1 MKVASVPNDMTW
13 LQEFR
18 PYVNGQPVRWPD
30 VEVAS
35 VIGEV
40 CTLTLDY
47 EYSWLIGDP
56 HARILLEYKPG
67 EETQGLVFD
76 PPLGQLVA
84 MEAGTTSLSWS
95 ISTDEAQGGTF
106 VLQFG
111 MPLIEEMPKSPPIP
125 GRVVDVA
132 QELNVKFDEFAL
144 TFGEGAAYPCHGAS
158 HTFTVWPEPSSSL
171 LNKQVK
177 LVWDGESAVSLG
189 VVVTPALERAQ
200 LLTPEGASWELNC
213 LNTTR
218 DGSFSLRMEVVESG
232 VTTGSLA
239 MSLGHNLVRAER
251 WTTGPFPSFD
261 PLLDYYLK
269 HIRAISRFTNEP
281 AAGVR
286 TLLNGAP
293 YNRTNAQGE
302 VSATQLEGDSMSLS
316 IVNRYDASHA

>member
-1 MKVASVPNDMTW
+1 MKVASVPTDMTW
-13 LQEFR
+13 FQEFR
-18 PYVNGQPVRWPD
+18 PYVNDRPVRWPD
-30 VEVAS
+30 VELNLVP
-35 VIGEV
+35 GEA

-47 EYSWLIGDP
+47 EYSWLIGNPD
-56 HARILLEYKPG
+56 ARILLEYKPG
-67 EETQGLVFD
+67 EEAQGLVFD

-84 MEAGTTSLSWS
+84 MEAGSTALSWS
-95 ISTDEAQGGTF
+95 ISPGEGQGGTF

-111 MPLIEEMPKSPPIP
+111 MPLIEEMPKSPPLP

-132 QELNVKFDEFAL
+132 QALHVKFDEFAL

-158 HTFTVWPEPSSSL
+158 HTFTVWCEPSSPL

-177 LVWDGESAVSLG
+177 LVWEGESAVSLG
-189 VVVTPALERAQ
+189 VVVTPALESAQ
-200 LLTPEGASWELNC
+200 LLTPEGARWELNC
-213 LNTTR
+213 RDTTR
-218 DGSFSLRMEVVESG
+218 DGDFSLRMDVVESG
-232 VTTGSLA
+232 VTTGLLA

-269 HIRAISRFTNEP
+269 HIRAISKFLNEP
-281 AAGVR
+281 APGVR
-286 TLLNGAP
+286 TLLNGTP

-302 VSATQLEGDSMSLS
+302 VSATQLEGESMSLS